1 MNEDI
6 LSLYELNALVR
17 RGIEQAMPDACWIQA
32 ELSDVRQ
39 NANGHCYLEFV
50 QKDERSGQM
59 VAKARG
65 MIWNQVFLMLKPY
78 FEETTG
84 QAFSNG
90 LKVLVQVTV
99 QFHEL
104 YGYSLTVTDIDP
116 AYTIGDMAKRRREII
131 LQLEEDGILTMN
143 KELPTPVLPQRI
155 AVISSATAAGYEDF
169 SHQLANNPY
178 GFAFY
183 TELFPAFMQG
193 NQVEQSVLSALD
205 KIHQR
210 MAEFDV
216 VVIIRGGGATSEL
229 ASFDSYLLAAACA
242 QFDLPV
248 LVGIGH
254 ERDETVLDTVAH
266 VSVKTPT
273 AAAEWLIGR
282 IYESAAHLNYLSN
295 RIKEGV
301 LQRVNNESSR
311 LKLWQTR
318 LPSMVVRR
326 LSNEKRTLMMLENRL
341 GQAVKARIMRETHRI
356 DLMKQRIEDASPEKL
371 LARGYSITLKDGKAV
386 KDSRDVKEGDE
397 LITYV
402 LTGSFASKVIK
413 NKDK

>member
-1 MNEDI
+1 M
-6 LSLYELNALVR
+6 L
-17 RGIEQAMPDACWIQA
+17 
-32 ELSDVRQ
+32 
-39 NANGHCYLEFV
+39 F
-50 QKDERSGQM
+50 RS
-59 VAKARG
+59 
-65 MIWNQVFLMLKPY
+65 
-78 FEETTG
+78 TTG

-90 LKVLVQVTV
+90 LKVLVQVNV

-210 MAEFDV
+210 MNEFDV

-273 AAAEWLIGR
+273 AAAEWLIGK

-311 LKLWQTR
+311 LKLWQNR

-326 LSNEKRTLMMLENRL
+326 LSDEKRTLMMLENRL
-341 GQAVKARIMRETHRI
+341 GQAAKARIMRETHRI

-386 KDSRDVKEGDE
+386 KDSCDVKEVWKC
-397 LITYV
+397 YMC
-402 LTGSFASKVIK
+402 
-413 NKDK
+413 